1 MIVTV
6 LDGSSCCP
14 SSPLWYDGFCLFGWI
29 ECDPDASWL
38 LGCVYPS
45 AAICLDF
52 YSFAW
57 RSWAH
62 PQEKLLV
69 YGGVSS
75 CPLSKTRK
83 RLQQHDTRSR
93 QGVDTA
99 ELCHFFRADAALLEN
114 VPELV
119 QLDRSHGLFTDLCAA
134 MADFE
139 FLLVAVFWLQ
149 DCRVRG
155 LSARSRCIPYFEA
168 LTMTCWLPPVREI
181 DPSFLGEGGSL

>member
-14 SSPLWYDGFCLFGWI
+14 SSPLWYDGLVACAFPPILLCLFGWI

-57 RSWAH
+57 RSWAR
-62 PQEKLLV
+62 PQVKILV
-69 YGGVSS
+69 CGGFSC
-75 CPLSKTRK
+75 CPLSKAGK
-83 RLQQHDTRSR
+83 RLQQHDKRS
-93 QGVDTA
+93 QQDVDTI

-119 QLDRSHGLFTDLCAA
+119 QLDSHYN
-134 MADFE
+134 
-139 FLLVAVFWLQ
+139 
-149 DCRVRG
+149 
-155 LSARSRCIPYFEA
+155 SKARKA
-168 LTMTCWLPPVREI
+168 
-181 DPSFLGEGGSL
+181 G